1 MPDEVYPAPVISQRK
16 TLGKNMYAKSEVSY
30 EGGNWDKQELPE
42 VVVKARTKYDNLHST
57 DRFYG
62 HSFKSREVI
71 QERGFRNL
79 YDILKDIHG
88 IIVVKAQKKQGEDE
102 DSGSGNNMV
111 AVNGR
116 AFEIMQDS
124 YVTEYAIYPTRG
136 MSTLGDGN
144 QVVVLLDGARTPEP
158 LTSLMEM
165 TADEI
170 EFCPWSSIMIH
181 AYSGGDIGK
190 YQEIQSASQFHREWF
205 SNFMNDVYGD
215 FLTKKEL
222 AQVLGGKDLWL
233 NADDAMNRFKKIFRK
248 KEREYSRI
256 RKENENTL
264 KKINKIYN
272 ETKDVD
278 ELNKDEDIK

>member
-1 MPDEVYPAPVISQRK
+1 MCNNNNLPPVTDNALKVIEVNENGQSYNIVDYFLSETIE
-16 TLGKNMYAKSEVSY
+16 NKSDY
-30 EGGNWDKQELPE
+30 
-42 VVVKARTKYDNLHST
+42 YDFL
-57 DRFYG
+57 R
-62 HSFKSREVI
+62 
-71 QERGFRNL
+71 
-79 YDILKDIHG
+79 
-88 IIVVKAQKKQGEDE
+88 
-102 DSGSGNNMV
+102 
-111 AVNGR
+111 AVN
-116 AFEIMQDS
+116 ATSQYDEIHIHINNYGGDLDA
-124 YVTEYAIYPTRG
+124 AIQMYHSLVRSG
-136 MSTLGDGN
+136 AKIVIYIEGACMSAAT
-144 QVVVLLDGARTPEP
+144 VV
-158 LTSLMEM
+158 MM

-190 YQEIQSASQFHREWF
+190 YQEIQSASQFHKEWF

-278 ELNKDEDIK
+278 ELNKDEDIR